1 MLVRRSAAPP
11 RGRERRGAT
20 RRGRSRERRRPLA
33 HAHDAPCTAPAG
45 DPPVSSGALRRAG
58 LAAAT
63 VLISVALCVAAG
75 ELLLRAAGRGPLAFR
90 GAADA
95 PPFYQPHP
103 SLGWEHV
110 PGRFR
115 VGGAPATFLPDGSR
129 RAAAAPPPPGPAL
142 VLVGG
147 SFTEGYGVRDE
158 ETFAWRLQER
168 LPDRVVRNLG
178 TGGHGTL
185 QALEMLR
192 IALPRLEEDPGVT
205 GLDAVVYGF
214 MWHHPLRN
222 VAHADWRKQLNDQ
235 SRGTEG
241 APVRVPY
248 ALLDARGALVRHAP
262 EPWPLLGPSTR
273 SALVHVL
280 TEQWVRLTTR
290 DRGPQAFRVTL
301 ALLTEMDA
309 LVRAHGGRL
318 LVAALYAPPQ
328 QTRPMR
334 RFLAGRGVAFVDCTL
349 PDYGDPTLRDPDTGH
364 PTPRA
369 HARYAA
375 CIAGALDD
383 GTRARDADGAGG
395 GGP

>member
-129 RAAAAPPPPGPAL
+129 RAAAAPPPPGPAAPAAGAATPAQSAAIPAPSGAILPPGTPEDQYKFAIGL
-142 VLVGG
+142 VRQRAFGDAERAFREFLAIHGKDDLAPNAQYWLG
-147 SFTEGYGVRDE
+147 ETLYVRQMYDE
-158 ETFAWRLQER
+158 AARAFLTVYQDYPNSDKATDSLLKLGITLTHLGQRNEACATFAELLRR
-168 LPDRVVRNLG
+168 LPTDERRLRPKAELERRN
-178 TGGHGTL
+178 
-185 QALEMLR
+185 
-192 IALPRLEEDPGVT
+192 
-205 GLDAVVYGF
+205 
-214 MWHHPLRN
+214 
-222 VAHADWRKQLNDQ
+222 
-235 SRGTEG
+235 
-241 APVRVPY
+241 
-248 ALLDARGALVRHAP
+248 
-262 EPWPLLGPSTR
+262 
-273 SALVHVL
+273 
-280 TEQWVRLTTR
+280 
-290 DRGPQAFRVTL
+290 
-301 ALLTEMDA
+301 
-309 LVRAHGGRL
+309 
-318 LVAALYAPPQ
+318 
-328 QTRPMR
+328 
-334 RFLAGRGVAFVDCTL
+334 AGCS
-349 PDYGDPTLRDPDTGH
+349 
-364 PTPRA
+364 
-369 HARYAA
+369 
-375 CIAGALDD
+375 
-383 GTRARDADGAGG
+383 
-395 GGP
+395 